1 MNVIVNGEP
10 MELADGT
17 SLSELVRA
25 VVGTERGVAVSI
37 DRHLVSRSAWSEVE
51 LRCGSIV
58 EVLVAA
64 AGG

>member
-1 MNVIVNGEP
+1 MNVIVNGVP

-17 SLSELVRA
+17 SLSELVRTVA
-25 VVGTERGVAVSI
+25 GTERGVAVSI
-37 DRHLVSRSAWSEVE
+37 DRDLVPRSAWFEVE
-51 LRCGSIV
+51 LRCGAKV